1 MTIAHSLP
9 YQYNFAMPLVVISA
23 IAGLLVGAVGGYIWR
38 GQYVQRQLR
47 QVLAVME
54 ASEHTEEIALPIVSK
69 LRRQAVIMQQEQLG
83 VTQQLLACQTA
94 LMQAPIGYIQL
105 DDENQLL
112 LCNQAAQDLL
122 QIQNWESGKVRLL
135 LELVR
140 SYELDRLI
148 QKTRSHQTARQLVW
162 QFHSGYAKSADSSSV
177 WLQANSIPLIN
188 GAIGVF
194 ISSQQTQIDTA
205 TARERWLADLA
216 HEIRTPL
223 TSMKLVAETLESRV
237 TPNLTRWVQRMLRET
252 NRLIDLVQHFL
263 ELSQLETAPDRY
275 LHLTVV
281 DAVELIT
288 EAWHS
293 LEPIAGQRQ
302 IEFNYSGPQQLVCK
316 LDRARF
322 TQVFINLFD
331 NSLKYCP
338 DNGHIW
344 IDIRLVEADE
354 IPSQVEINLYDDGA
368 GFAQADMPYIFDRL
382 YRGDVSRQR
391 QSSNEGNTDKQITG
405 SGLGLAIV
413 RQIVLAHEGTI
424 TARNH
429 PTTGGAWIQV
439 ILPNIRSI

>member
-1 MTIAHSLP
+1 
-9 YQYNFAMPLVVISA
+9 MPLVVIFA
-23 IAGLLVGAVGGYIWR
+23 IAGFLVGASGCYLWR
-38 GQYVQRQLR
+38 EQYLRQQLR

-54 ASEHTEEIALPIVSK
+54 TAQQPEEISLPIVSK
-69 LRRQAVIMQQEQLG
+69 LRRQALIMQQEQLG
-83 VTQQLLACQTA
+83 IVQQSLSLQTA
-94 LMQAPIGYIQL
+94 LMQAPIGYLQL
-105 DDENQLL
+105 DDENQIL
-112 LCNQAAQDLL
+112 LCNQAAQHLL
-122 QIQNWESGKVRLL
+122 QIQNWESGQVRLL

-148 QKTRSHQTARQLVW
+148 EKTRTTQTARQLVW
-162 QFHSGYAKSADSSSV
+162 QFHSGYSKAADSQST
-177 WLQANSIPLIN
+177 WLKANSIPLIN

-194 ISSQQTQIDTA
+194 IESQQAQIDA
-205 TARERWLADLA
+205 TTERERWLADLA

-223 TSMKLVAETLESRV
+223 TSMRLIAETLESRV

-263 ELSQLETAPDRY
+263 ELSQLEAAPAEY

-281 DAVELIT
+281 DAIELIT
-288 EAWHS
+288 EAWHT
-293 LEPIAGQRQ
+293 LEPIAAQRE
-302 IEFNYSGPQQLVCK
+302 IEFCYSGPQQLACK

-331 NSLKYCP
+331 NSIKYCP
-338 DNGHIW
+338 DGGHIW
-344 IDIRLVEADE
+344 IDILMLEPSE
-354 IPSQVEINLYDDGA
+354 PPSQIQIDLYDDGA
-368 GFAQADMPYIFDRL
+368 GFAQTDIPYVFDRL

-391 QSSNEGNTDKQITG
+391 QLSNQENLDRQTTG

-413 RQIVLAHEGTI
+413 RQIILAHGGTI

-439 ILPNIRSI
+439 ILPDNRST